1 MERIKSN
8 EFTEDLFFKR
18 APKTLGPKLEVNN
31 TPIRQ
36 REPVNKENMAFPNN
50 KCKSEWIKPNA

>member
-18 APKTLGPKLEVNN
+18 PTKTLGPKLEVNN

-36 REPVNKENMAFPNN
+36 RDPVNKENMAFPNN
-50 KCKSEWIKPNA
+50 KSKSEWIKPNI